1 MSVEVESRR
10 RRARGGLGLVMGYLA
25 MYGGFV
31 VGALIFRVERR
42 LQIEPGVLL
51 VVYLV
56 GLLFG
61 CLMGV

>member
-1 MSVEVESRR
+1 ME
-10 RRARGGLGLVMGYLA
+10 YLA
-25 MYGGFV
+25 MVGGLV
-31 VGALIFRVERR
+31 VGTMIHRVERR
-42 LQIEPGVLL
+42 LKIEPGVLL